1 MVGINDYRHFPKLK
15 NCVNDARSIRDFL
28 LSEGVQVYYVENCNK
43 NKYDE
48 IEKEFLACIKPGDA
62 AFVFFA
68 CHGCE
73 YNNVNRLLTISTSEK
88 PDLRRDG
95 VNLLALLA
103 RWVPYYICP
112 TCMTHDKP
120 PFAESPKRSPA
131 SLLPLWIAVAPLSTT
146 SHVAEL

>member
-1 MVGINDYRHFPKLK
+1 MVGINDYHFFKLE
-15 NCVNDARSIRDFL
+15 NCVNDARSMRDFL
-28 LSEGVQVYYVENCNK
+28 LSKGVHVCYVENCNRTE
-43 NKYDE
+43 YDE

-103 RWVPYYICP
+103 RWALYYI
-112 TCMTHDKP
+112 
-120 PFAESPKRSPA
+120 
-131 SLLPLWIAVAPLSTT
+131 
-146 SHVAEL
+146 